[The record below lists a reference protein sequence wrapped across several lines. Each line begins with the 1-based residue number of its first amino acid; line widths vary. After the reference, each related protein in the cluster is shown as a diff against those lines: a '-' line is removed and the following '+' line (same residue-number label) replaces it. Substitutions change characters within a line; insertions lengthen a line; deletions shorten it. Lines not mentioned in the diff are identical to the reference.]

1 MKYKAGLIL
10 LIAVLILVASGLG
23 VSIIY
28 SDYLYNPHGVLSVLQ
43 IGIANDTG
51 YIDSTISP
59 KEKQFLIDLDQWAQD
74 HHATILFKDGLTAGG
89 GYCSY
94 SDWEQHNLQITRIGD
109 NPNGV
114 YVLNSNCILEPYES
128 DGVFLPGSAGLEVAG
143 YYGESHLPLTIKG
156 IDFLYPITAASTT
169 SGMYF
174 TDTQD
179 LDVLIRFFEDN
190 GYELLSKRE
199 SSAVTFMELIQTMLS
214 DGPRA
219 IATMAAMAGL
229 LFCFVYVILILYRD
243 MTKTLKIHHLFG
255 MSLRTLA
262 VTIVLI
268 SAAMLLSA
276 ILLVRV
282 LLVNGLTYL
291 GRDDLRNILCF
302 TFGLHSIVI
311 IVVNGIGCQRLF
323 RRIC

>member
-169 SGMYF
+169 S
-174 TDTQD
+174 
-179 LDVLIRFFEDN
+179 
-190 GYELLSKRE
+190 RE

-262 VTIVLI
+262 VTIVLG